1 MLSVKNISSGYG
13 KIKILKNISIQV
25 KVGSV
30 VALLGGNGTGKSTA
44 LKTIMGFN
52 RPFSGEIWFDNE
64 CTNNIPVRDM
74 ISRGLALVPQ
84 GKEIFQN
91 MTVEENLMMGA
102 YHRRHNI
109 LSIKNDLKLIY
120 EQFPQLWLRRSLR
133 ADVLSGGE
141 REMLAIGRALI
152 GKPKFL
158 MLDEPSAALSPKA
171 IEEIIDVILKL
182 KSDGL
187 TILLVEQ
194 NVSMALTLAEKI
206 YILRDGIIALERE
219 VDSNI
224 NFDELKSYYFGGE

>member
-1 MLSVKNISSGYG
+1 
-13 KIKILKNISIQV
+13 
-25 KVGSV
+25 
-30 VALLGGNGTGKSTA
+30 
-44 LKTIMGFN
+44 
-52 RPFSGEIWFDNE
+52 
-64 CTNNIPVRDM
+64 
-74 ISRGLALVPQ
+74 
-84 GKEIFQN
+84 
-91 MTVEENLMMGA
+91 
-102 YHRRHNI
+102 
-109 LSIKNDLKLIY
+109 
-120 EQFPQLWLRRSLR
+120 
-133 ADVLSGGE
+133 
-141 REMLAIGRALI
+141 MLAIGRALI

-206 YILRDGIIALERE
+206 YILRDGIIALERD